1 MGRICVSS
9 AHIAGHNCATGVS
22 HDENMVADRQPHHPL
37 HLSTQRVINGHL
49 ELGRASQTG
58 HWSQQAFSKCT
69 HHARHAPWRSKPP
82 RGARAQLQLRCV
94 AGILSR
100 GPCPGATLQTQFRR
114 RCHPHARCH
123 SELRPQAR
131 GLRRSGPRPRR
142 RRRGPAHALRS
153 LAERT
158 DTDVELAAKREVLL
172 RAAEP
177 RQRVAHENL
186 GRSTERGARA
196 DTHAVLFPSMA
207 PPLSCPRP

>member
-94 AGILSR
+94 AGDLVA
-100 GPCPGATLQTQFRR
+100 GTLPGSDA
-114 RCHPHARCH
+114 PN
-123 SELRPQAR
+123 SVPQAAPPPR
-131 GLRRSGPRPRR
+131 ALSLRAPPPGPRAP
-142 RRRGPAHALRS
+142 ALR
-153 LAERT
+153 
-158 DTDVELAAKREVLL
+158 
-172 RAAEP
+172 
-177 RQRVAHENL
+177 
-186 GRSTERGARA
+186 
-196 DTHAVLFPSMA
+196 A
-207 PPLSCPRP
+207 PPPPPPPRAGSRSSQSG